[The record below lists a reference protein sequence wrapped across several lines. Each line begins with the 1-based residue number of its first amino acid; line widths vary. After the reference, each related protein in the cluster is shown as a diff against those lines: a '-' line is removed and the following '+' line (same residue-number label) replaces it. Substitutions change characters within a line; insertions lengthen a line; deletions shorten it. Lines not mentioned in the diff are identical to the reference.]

1 MSRRLRVVVN
11 AIPAAVPVTG
21 IGRYVL
27 ELYAAIEELAAGEL
41 EILYYD
47 GRSLL
52 PRPPRGPSDVKG
64 LSLVGKA
71 YWSLPAR
78 VALPIRLGLH
88 GLRERSFRRL
98 SEGADLYHEAAY
110 FPFRA
115 APGVRVVQTVQDL
128 SLQFH
133 PEWHPAER
141 VAFSRRHFGERL
153 KWASRILCISEF
165 TRGEL
170 LRFDP
175 GVAGRVAVTP
185 LGASAAFRPAP
196 GEDRRRVRSRYGLPE
211 RYLLFVGSGD
221 PRKNTRA
228 LAELAA
234 TGRLPCPVVC
244 VGWTG
249 WHAPG
254 GRSHVRDLGYVP
266 NEDLPAL
273 YGEAL
278 AFVFPSH
285 YEGFGL
291 PVLEAM
297 ACGCPV
303 VVPRAHS
310 MPELVGEAGA
320 YYGESADV
328 EGLARA
334 LARVAGDEGERRRLA
349 QAGAARAALFGWR
362 RTAEL
367 TLAAFEAAL
376 AAPAEPR

>member
-165 TRGEL
+165 TREEL

-185 LGASAAFRPAP
+185 LGASEAFRPAP

>member
-27 ELYAAIEELAAGEL
+27 ELYAAIEALAGGEL

-47 GRSLL
+47 GRSLS
-52 PRPPRGPSDVKG
+52 PRPPRGPADVRG
-64 LSLVGKA
+64 LSLAGKV

-78 VALPIRLGLH
+78 VALPIRLALH

-98 SEGADLYHEAAY
+98 SEGADIYHEAAF

-115 APGVRVVQTVQDL
+115 AAGVRIVQTVQDL

-141 VAFSRRHFGERL
+141 VAFSRRHFGDRL

-165 TRGEL
+165 TREEL
-170 LRFDP
+170 LRFDAS
-175 GVAGRVAVTP
+175 VAGRVAVTP
-185 LGASAAFRPAP
+185 LGVSAAFRPAGAP
-196 GEDRRRVRSRYGLPE
+196 ERERVRARYGLPRE
-211 RYLLFVGSGD
+211 YLLFVGSGD
-221 PRKNTRA
+221 PRKNTKA

-234 TGRLPCPVVC
+234 RSGLPCPVVC
-244 VGWTG
+244 VGWGG
-249 WHAPG
+249 WVAPG
-254 GRSHVRDLGYVP
+254 AHGRVLDLGYVP

-310 MPELVGEAGA
+310 MPELVGDAGL
-320 YYGESADV
+320 YYGESGDV
-328 EGLARA
+328 EALGRA
-334 LARVAGDEGERRRLA
+334 LARLAGDEGERRRLA
-349 QAGAARAALFGWR
+349 QEGIRRAALFDWQ
-362 RTAEL
+362 RTARL

-376 AAPAEPR
+376 GSPAEAR

>member
-1 MSRRLRVVVN
+1 MSRKLRIVVN

-52 PRPPRGPSDVKG
+52 PRPPKGPANVRGM
-64 LSLVGKA
+64 SLVGKA

-78 VALPIRLGLH
+78 AALPIRLGLH
-88 GLRERSFRRL
+88 GLRERGFRRL
-98 SEGADLYHEAAY
+98 SQGADLYHEAAY

-141 VAFSRRHFGERL
+141 VAFSNRHFGDRL
-153 KWASRILCISEF
+153 RWASRILCISEF
-165 TRGEL
+165 TREEL
-170 LRFDP
+170 VRFAP
-175 GVAGRVAVTP
+175 AVAGRVAVTP
-185 LGASAAFRPAP
+185 LGASPAFRPASA
-196 GEDRRRVRSRYGLPE
+196 GERRRVRERYGLPPD
-211 RYLLFVGSGD
+211 YLLFVGSGD
-221 PRKNTRA
+221 PRKNTRV
-228 LAELAA
+228 LGELAA
-234 TGRLPCPVVC
+234 RGRLPCPVVC
-244 VGWTG
+244 VGWQG
-249 WHAPG
+249 WHAQG
-254 GRSHVRDLGYVP
+254 GDGRVLDLGYVP
-266 NEDLPAL
+266 NDDLPAL
-273 YGEAL
+273 YSEAV
-278 AFVFPSH
+278 AFVFPSF

-310 MPELVGEAGA
+310 MPELVGEAGL
-320 YYGESADV
+320 YYGAPADV
-328 EGLARA
+328 EGLAGC
-334 LARVAGDEGERRRLA
+334 LARVASDKAERLRLVE
-349 QAGAARAALFGWR
+349 AGTRRAALFEWK
-362 RTAEL
+362 RTARL
-367 TLAAFEAAL
+367 TLDAFEEAL
-376 AAPAEPR
+376 RAPAEPR